1 MKKEQKFKRGNLVE
15 VLVGHQIWSSKEGVQ
30 DISPDDVGRKAIIEY
45 SYAEKYGGSDVD
57 SYSIIWQDTGSSLA
71 WKSTNELKLIDEGG
85 EHLFEEAKKNRERIS
100 KQNTDINYIV
110 SKLDEGS
117 LSSES
122 ILLLF
127 DMIGHNTSFHRNG
140 EFFVLFSDWEQL
152 QPVFVH
158 IKNSET
164 LEDAKSI
171 FTEKGQ
177 NKYNI
182 EKVYDAFKGAV
193 ANAL

>member
-1 MKKEQKFKRGNLVE
+1 MGKKQKFKRGNLVE
-15 VLVGHQIWSSKEGVQ
+15 VLVGHQIWSSKDGLQ
-30 DISPDDVGRKAIIEY
+30 DMSPKDVGRKAIIEY
-45 SYAEKYGGSDVD
+45 SFAEKYGGNDVD

-85 EHLFEEAKKNRERIS
+85 EHLFKEANKNRERIS
-100 KQNTDINYIV
+100 AQNTDINYIV

-140 EFFVLFSDWEQL
+140 EFFVLFSDWRQL
-152 QPVFVH
+152 QPVFLH
-158 IKNSET
+158 IKNAET
-164 LEDAKSI
+164 LEEAKLI
-171 FTEKGQ
+171 FTEEGCR
-177 NKYNI
+177 KYNVQ
-182 EKVYDAFKGAV
+182 KVHDAFRGAV

>member
-1 MKKEQKFKRGNLVE
+1 MKKEQKFKRGSLVE
-15 VLVGHQIWSSKEGVQ
+15 VLVGHQIWSSEDGVQ
-30 DISPDDVGRKAIIEY
+30 DMSPKDVGRKAIIEY
-45 SYAEKYGGSDVD
+45 SYAEKYGGNDVD

-71 WKSTNELKLIDEGG
+71 WKRANELKLIDEGG

-100 KQNTDINYIV
+100 EQNTDINYIV
-110 SKLDEGS
+110 SKLDDGS

-140 EFFVLFSDWEQL
+140 EFFVLFSDWKQL
-152 QPVFVH
+152 HPVFLH
-158 IKNSET
+158 IKNADT
-164 LEDAKSI
+164 LEEAQSI
-171 FTEKGQ
+171 FTEEGRSR
-177 NKYNI
+177 YNI
-182 EKVYDAFKGAV
+182 QKVYDAFNGAV

>member
-15 VLVGHQIWSSKEGVQ
+15 VLIGHQIRNSKKGVQ
-30 DISPDDVGRKAIIEY
+30 DISPKDVGRKAIIEY

-71 WKSTNELKLIDEGG
+71 WKCTNELKLIDEGG
-85 EHLFEEAKKNRERIS
+85 EYLFDEAKKNRERIS

-127 DMIGHNTSFHRNG
+127 DMLGHNTSFHRNG
-140 EFFVLFSDWEQL
+140 EFFVLYSDWQQL
-152 QPVFVH
+152 HPVFVH
-158 IKNSET
+158 IKNAET
-164 LEDAKSI
+164 LDDAKSI
-171 FTEKGQ
+171 FTEEGQ

-182 EKVYDAFKGAV
+182 EKVYDAFKGV
-193 ANAL
+193 GANAL

>member
-1 MKKEQKFKRGNLVE
+1 MEKEQKFKRGNLVE
-15 VLVGHQIWSSKEGVQ
+15 VLVGHLIWSSKDGVQ
-30 DISPDDVGRKAIIEY
+30 DISPNDVGRKAIIEY
-45 SYAEKYGGSDVD
+45 SYAEKYGGNDVD

-85 EHLFEEAKKNRERIS
+85 DHLFEEAKKNRERIS
-100 KQNTDINYIV
+100 EQNTDMGYIT

-127 DMIGHNTSFHRNG
+127 DMLGHNTSFYRNG
-140 EFFVLFSDWEQL
+140 EFFVLFSDWQQL
-152 QPVFVH
+152 HPVFVH
-158 IKNSET
+158 IKNAET
-164 LEDAKSI
+164 LGDAKSI
-171 FTEKGQ
+171 FTEEGQ